1 MLNVRSKRL
10 EVRQRWLSPPIRH
23 SVSKPLRL
31 LVRNPVGVNVGIT
44 IPITTIIVIKKLGGF
59 PPVTIVLLPVVT
71 CAMAGRPC
79 FFLRSNAGEMQRC
92 MFLDKENMQ

>member
-1 MLNVRSKRL
+1 MVCLLYCMLNVRSKRL
-10 EVRQRWLSPPIRH
+10 EVRQRWLSPPIH
-23 SVSKPLRL
+23 SVSKPLCL

-71 CAMAGRPC
+71 CAMAGRPYFFCAATQERCNGAC
-79 FFLRSNAGEMQRC
+79 F
-92 MFLDKENMQ
+92 